1 MIISFEATDVFLF
14 YIFFEAMLIPMYFL
28 IGGFGDRAH
37 EHGEKAAA
45 TQRSYAAVKFLLYNL
60 VGGLIMLAAVIGLY
74 VVAGNFSL
82 TEIAEARANGSLDMA
97 TNTERWLFLG
107 FFFAFAV
114 KAPLWPLHT
123 WLPNAMQE
131 STAPVA
137 VLITAVVDKV
147 GTFAMLRFCLQLFP
161 EASKWA
167 TPAILVLALI
177 SIIYGALL
185 AVGQRDIK
193 RLVAYASISHFGF
206 IIMGIFAMTS
216 QGQSGA
222 TLYMVNHG
230 ISTAAL
236 MLVAGFLISRRG
248 SRLIADYGGV
258 QKVAPVLAGTFLIGG
273 LATLSLPGLA
283 PFVSE
288 FLVLVGTF
296 TRYPVVGIIATF
308 GIVLAALYTLVLYQ
322 RTMTGPVKP
331 ELARCRTSGC
341 GTRGRRPAGRPA
353 DLPGRLPEAPHA
365 GHRPGGQ
372 ADHVRRT
379 AEGPHSP
386 RWRRPS
392 ERNSRPQ
399 PVDNGGRPDLE
410 DRRAED
416 RIRAARAHPDHRR
429 CGDRRGPGRG
439 VRTAQVPLLRPDVR
453 AVVALAAAF
462 AAVVALAADGYG
474 TTKAHI
480 AAMGAIAVDG
490 PALFL
495 QGTILLAALVG
506 LFTFAER
513 RLDPEAHGNRVDS
526 FAAQAASVPGSE
538 SEKAAVKA
546 GFTTTEVFPLLLFAV
561 AGMLVFPAANDL
573 LTLFVA
579 LEVFSLPLYLLCAL
593 ARRKRLMS
601 QEAAVKYFLLGA
613 FASAFTLFGIA
624 LLYGYAGSMSY
635 ATIAQVVDG
644 TVRTSTRR
652 SPAPWATTRC
662 C

>member
-1 MIISFEATDVFLF
+1 MSFPLLTATVVLPAVGAIATAAVPAAQRTAAKWLALVVSLATLVLAALVVVRFEPGGSRYQLTESHAWIKDFGVRYELGVDGIAVALLALTALLIPFVILAGWHDADTLETGSRRWRPTQGFFALILAVEAMVILSFEATDVFLF

-37 EHGEKAAA
+37 EHGEKVAS

-74 VVAGNFSL
+74 VQAGTFSL
-82 TEIAEARANGSLDMA
+82 PEIVQARANGSLHMA
-97 TNTERWLFLG
+97 TGTERWLFLG

-114 KAPLWPLHT
+114 KAPLWPVHT
-123 WLPNAMQE
+123 WLPNAMGE
-131 STAPVA
+131 ATAPVA

-167 TPAILVLALI
+167 TPVILVLALI
-177 SIIYGALL
+177 SIVYGALL

-296 TRYPVVGIIATF
+296 ARHPVIGIIATF

-331 ELARCRTSGC
+331 E
-341 GTRGRRPAGRPA
+341 
-353 DLPGRLPEAPHA
+353 
-365 GHRPGGQ
+365 
-372 ADHVRRT
+372 V
-379 AEGPHSP
+379 AEM
-386 RWRRPS
+386 
-392 ERNSRPQ
+392 
-399 PVDNGGRPDLE
+399 PDL
-410 DRRAED
+410 R
-416 RIRAARAHPDHRR
+416 
-429 CGDRRGPGRG
+429 
-439 VRTAQVPLLRPDVR
+439 VREVL
-453 AVVALAAAF
+453 VVAPLIVLLIF
-462 AAVVALAADGYG
+462 LGVYPKPVAD
-474 TTKAHI
+474 I
-480 AAMGAIAVDG
+480 VN
-490 PALFL
+490 P
-495 QGTILLAALVG
+495 
-506 LFTFAER
+506 
-513 RLDPEAHGNRVDS
+513 
-526 FAAQAASVPGSE
+526 
-538 SEKAAVKA
+538 AVKQ
-546 GFTTTEVFPLLLFAV
+546 TMSDVHQTDPKPEV
-561 AGMLVFPAANDL
+561 
-573 LTLFVA
+573 
-579 LEVFSLPLYLLCAL
+579 
-593 ARRKRLMS
+593 
-601 QEAAVKYFLLGA
+601 EAAK
-613 FASAFTLFGIA
+613 
-624 LLYGYAGSMSY
+624 
-635 ATIAQVVDG
+635 
-644 TVRTSTRR
+644 
-652 SPAPWATTRC
+652 
-662 C
+662 

>member
-1 MIISFEATDVFLF
+1 MSFPLLTVTAALPAVGAVATAAVPAARRTAAKWLALLVSLATLALAIVVLVRFDPGGARYQLTESHAWISDFGVRYELGVDGIGAVLVALTALLIPFIILAGWHDADPEETGNRRWRPTQGYFALILAVEAMVVISFEATDVFLF
-14 YIFFEAMLIPMYFL
+14 YVFFEAMLIPMYFL

-37 EHGEKAAA
+37 GSYRYAATAARGDETAA

-74 VVAGNFSL
+74 VVAGSFSL
-82 TEIAEARANGSLDMA
+82 QDIAQARASGSLHMA
-97 TNTERWLFLG
+97 TSTERWLFLG

-161 EASKWA
+161 GASKWA
-167 TPAILVLALI
+167 TPVILVLAVI

-193 RLVAYASISHFGF
+193 RLIAYASISHFGF

-236 MLVAGFLISRRG
+236 LLVVGFLISRRG

-296 TRYPVVGIIATF
+296 TRYPVIGIIATF
-308 GIVLAALYTLVLYQ
+308 AIVLAALYVLVLYQ

-331 ELARCRTSGC
+331 AVSGMSDLRARELVVVTPLIVLLVFLGVY
-341 GTRGRRPAGRPA
+341 PK
-353 DLPGRLPEAPHA
+353 
-365 GHRPGGQ
+365 
-372 ADHVRRT
+372 
-379 AEGPHSP
+379 
-386 RWRRPS
+386 
-392 ERNSRPQ
+392 
-399 PVDNGGRPDLE
+399 PVTDIVNP
-410 DRRAED
+410 
-416 RIRAARAHPDHRR
+416 
-429 CGDRRGPGRG
+429 
-439 VRTAQVPLLRPDVR
+439 
-453 AVVALAAAF
+453 
-462 AAVVALAADGYG
+462 
-474 TTKAHI
+474 
-480 AAMGAIAVDG
+480 
-490 PALFL
+490 
-495 QGTILLAALVG
+495 
-506 LFTFAER
+506 
-513 RLDPEAHGNRVDS
+513 
-526 FAAQAASVPGSE
+526 
-538 SEKAAVKA
+538 AVKH
-546 GFTTTEVFPLLLFAV
+546 TMSDVHKKDPKPAV
-561 AGMLVFPAANDL
+561 
-573 LTLFVA
+573 
-579 LEVFSLPLYLLCAL
+579 
-593 ARRKRLMS
+593 
-601 QEAAVKYFLLGA
+601 EAAK
-613 FASAFTLFGIA
+613 
-624 LLYGYAGSMSY
+624 
-635 ATIAQVVDG
+635 
-644 TVRTSTRR
+644 
-652 SPAPWATTRC
+652 
-662 C
+662 

>member
-1 MIISFEATDVFLF
+1 MSFPLLTATAALPALGAIATAAVPAARRTAAKWLALIVSLGTLAFAVAILVRFDPNYVDPDGNFYQLTERQSWIPDFGVQYELGVDGIAVALIALTALLIPFIILAGWHDADPLETGHKRWRPTQGFFALILAVEAMVIISFEATDVFLF

-37 EHGEKAAA
+37 EHGEETAS

-60 VGGLIMLAAVIGLY
+60 VGGLIMLAAVIGFY
-74 VVAGNFSL
+74 VVAGHFSL
-82 TEIAEARANGSLDMA
+82 QTIAESGVPDMA
-97 TNTERWLFLG
+97 TSTERWLFLG

-206 IIMGIFAMTS
+206 IILGIFAMTS

-258 QKVAPVLAGTFLIGG
+258 QKVAPVLAGTFLIGS

-296 TRYPVVGIIATF
+296 ARYPVIGIIATL

-322 RTMTGPVKP
+322 RTMTGPVK
-331 ELARCRTSGC
+331 
-341 GTRGRRPAGRPA
+341 
-353 DLPGRLPEAPHA
+353 
-365 GHRPGGQ
+365 
-372 ADHVRRT
+372 
-379 AEGPHSP
+379 AEVEGM
-386 RWRRPS
+386 
-392 ERNSRPQ
+392 
-399 PVDNGGRPDLE
+399 PDL
-410 DRRAED
+410 R
-416 RIRAARAHPDHRR
+416 
-429 CGDRRGPGRG
+429 
-439 VRTAQVPLLRPDVR
+439 VRELV
-453 AVVALAAAF
+453 VVAPL
-462 AAVVALAADGYG
+462 VVLL
-474 TTKAHI
+474 I
-480 AAMGAIAVDG
+480 
-490 PALFL
+490 FL
-495 QGTILLAALVG
+495 GVYPKPVTDIVN
-506 LFTFAER
+506 
-513 RLDPEAHGNRVDS
+513 P
-526 FAAQAASVPGSE
+526 
-538 SEKAAVKA
+538 AVKQ
-546 GFTTTEVFPLLLFAV
+546 TLSDVQKQDPKPEV
-561 AGMLVFPAANDL
+561 
-573 LTLFVA
+573 
-579 LEVFSLPLYLLCAL
+579 
-593 ARRKRLMS
+593 
-601 QEAAVKYFLLGA
+601 EAAK
-613 FASAFTLFGIA
+613 
-624 LLYGYAGSMSY
+624 
-635 ATIAQVVDG
+635 
-644 TVRTSTRR
+644 
-652 SPAPWATTRC
+652 
-662 C
+662 

>member
-1 MIISFEATDVFLF
+1 MSFPLLTATALLPALGAVATAAVPARQRTAAKWLALVVSLATLALAIVVLVRFDPDGARYQLTESHSWIRDFGVRYELGVDGIAVALIGLTALLMPFIVLAGWHDADPLETGSKRWRPTQGFFALILAVEAMVIISFEATDVFVF

-37 EHGEKAAA
+37 SQGEEAASR
-45 TQRSYAAVKFLLYNL
+45 QRSYAAVKFLLYNL
-60 VGGLIMLAAVIGLY
+60 AGGLIMLAAVIGLY
-74 VVAGNFSL
+74 VVAGSFSL
-82 TEIAEARANGSLDMA
+82 QEIVQARADGSLTMA
-97 TNTERWLFLG
+97 TSTERWLFLG

-167 TPAILVLALI
+167 TPVILVLALV
-177 SIIYGALL
+177 SIVYGALL

-206 IIMGIFAMTS
+206 IVMGIFAMTT

-296 TRYPVVGIIATF
+296 SRYPVIGIIATV

-322 RTMTGPVKP
+322 RTMTGPVRP
-331 ELARCRTSGC
+331 EVSAM
-341 GTRGRRPAGRPA
+341 
-353 DLPGRLPEAPHA
+353 
-365 GHRPGGQ
+365 
-372 ADHVRRT
+372 
-379 AEGPHSP
+379 
-386 RWRRPS
+386 
-392 ERNSRPQ
+392 
-399 PVDNGGRPDLE
+399 PDLKMRE
-410 DRRAED
+410 
-416 RIRAARAHPDHRR
+416 
-429 CGDRRGPGRG
+429 
-439 VRTAQVPLLRPDVR
+439 VL
-453 AVVALAAAF
+453 VVAPLIVLLVF
-462 AAVVALAADGYG
+462 LGVYPKPLTD
-474 TTKAHI
+474 I
-480 AAMGAIAVDG
+480 VD
-490 PALFL
+490 P
-495 QGTILLAALVG
+495 
-506 LFTFAER
+506 
-513 RLDPEAHGNRVDS
+513 
-526 FAAQAASVPGSE
+526 
-538 SEKAAVKA
+538 AVKQ
-546 GFTTTEVFPLLLFAV
+546 TMSDVHQKDPKPAV
-561 AGMLVFPAANDL
+561 
-573 LTLFVA
+573 
-579 LEVFSLPLYLLCAL
+579 
-593 ARRKRLMS
+593 
-601 QEAAVKYFLLGA
+601 EAAK
-613 FASAFTLFGIA
+613 
-624 LLYGYAGSMSY
+624 
-635 ATIAQVVDG
+635 
-644 TVRTSTRR
+644 
-652 SPAPWATTRC
+652 
-662 C
+662 

>member
-1 MIISFEATDVFLF
+1 MSFPLLTAAAALPAVGAIATAAVPAGRKTAAKWLALVVSLGTLVLAGIIAVRFEPGGDRYQLTESHSWIKDFGVRYELGVDGIAVALIALTAVLIPFIILAGWHDADPLETKSTRWRPTQGFFALILSVEAMVILSFEATDVFLF
-14 YIFFEAMLIPMYFL
+14 YILFEAMLIPMYFL

-37 EHGEKAAA
+37 AGSDENAAA
-45 TQRSYAAVKFLLYNL
+45 QRSYAAVKFLLYNL

-82 TEIAEARANGSLDMA
+82 TEIAEARAAGDLEMS
-97 TNTERWLFLG
+97 TNVERLLFLG

-123 WLPNAMQE
+123 WLPNAMGE

-147 GTFAMLRFCLQLFP
+147 GTFAMLRFCLGLFP

-167 TPAILVLALI
+167 TPVILALALI

-230 ISTAAL
+230 LSTAAL

-296 TRYPVVGIIATF
+296 ARYPVAGIIATF

-322 RTMTGPVKP
+322 RTMTGPVK
-331 ELARCRTSGC
+331 E
-341 GTRGRRPAGRPA
+341 
-353 DLPGRLPEAPHA
+353 E
-365 GHRPGGQ
+365 
-372 ADHVRRT
+372 VR
-379 AEGPHSP
+379 AM
-386 RWRRPS
+386 
-392 ERNSRPQ
+392 
-399 PVDNGGRPDLE
+399 PDL
-410 DRRAED
+410 
-416 RIRAARAHPDHRR
+416 
-429 CGDRRGPGRG
+429 
-439 VRTAQVPLLRPDVR
+439 RPR
-453 AVVALAAAF
+453 ELAVVA
-462 AAVVALAADGYG
+462 
-474 TTKAHI
+474 
-480 AAMGAIAVDG
+480 
-490 PALFL
+490 
-495 QGTILLAALVG
+495 
-506 LFTFAER
+506 
-513 RLDPEAHGNRVDS
+513 
-526 FAAQAASVPGSE
+526 
-538 SEKAAVKA
+538 
-546 GFTTTEVFPLLLFAV
+546 PL
-561 AGMLVFPAANDL
+561 
-573 LTLFVA
+573 
-579 LEVFSLPLYLLCAL
+579 
-593 ARRKRLMS
+593 
-601 QEAAVKYFLLGA
+601 
-613 FASAFTLFGIA
+613 IA
-624 LLYGYAGSMSY
+624 LLIFLGFF
-635 ATIAQVVDG
+635 
-644 TVRTSTRR
+644 
-652 SPAPWATTRC
+652 PAPLTKIVNPAVEHTMSDVQQKDPQPEVEAAK
-662 C
+662 